1 MIPHGPR
8 SFSGGF
14 LMQSFTRRRFL
25 LTASTSFAAAPVL
38 SRMPAFAVPTAP
50 SPTRSADAVLK
61 QMLEGNQRFA
71 AGHSTH
77 PRRTPAD
84 FKALAAGQ
92 KPLACIVA
100 CADSRVT
107 PEILFDLGIGELFVV
122 RVAGNYVDGAGPA
135 VKGSVEYAVAELG
148 VSLVMILGHS
158 QCGAVKAAI
167 QHIHDKDALP
177 GEINNLVNVIKPAV
191 LASQHEPG
199 DPLENAIKANVKRG
213 VDRLDDLAPIIAP
226 AVREGKLKVV
236 GGVYDLATGR
246 VNMM

>member
-1 MIPHGPR
+1 
-8 SFSGGF
+8 
-14 LMQSFTRRRFL
+14 MQGFTRRQFL
-25 LTASTSFAAAPVL
+25 AAASTSLAVPIL
-38 SRMPAFAVPTAP
+38 NRMPAFAAAQAP
-50 SPTRSADAVLK
+50 KQSLPADQVLK
-61 QMLEGNQRFA
+61 LMLEGNQRFA
-71 AGHSTH
+71 TGHSTH

-84 FKALAAGQ
+84 FKPLAAGQ

-122 RVAGNYVDGAGPA
+122 RVAGNYVNGAGTS

-177 GEINNLVNVIKPAV
+177 GAINDLVNAIKPAV
-191 LASQHEPG
+191 LASEHQPG
-199 DPLENAIKANVKRG
+199 DPLENAIEANVKRG
-213 VDRLDDLAPIIAP
+213 VDRLDDLTPIIAP
-226 AVREGKLKVV
+226 AVKAGKLKVV

-246 VNMM
+246 VKMM